1 MYKTQRRTLNIN
13 KYYEYIRERRRE
25 QKTEGF
31 RQKMRVRT
39 QVEGTISEAKRFLGF
54 RYAKYKG
61 EVGHQLQFYL
71 TGAALNVKRLI
82 KALNNGRELV
92 QMSKA

>member
-25 QKTEGF
+25 QKAEGF
-31 RQKMRVRT
+31 RQKMRVRA
-39 QVEGTISEAKRFLGF
+39 QVERTISEDKRFLGF

>member
-1 MYKTQRRTLNIN
+1 VK
-13 KYYEYIRERRRE
+13 
-25 QKTEGF
+25 QKG
-31 RQKMRVRT
+31 
-39 QVEGTISEAKRFLGF
+39 FLGF

-92 QMSKA
+92 QMAKV